1 MAKCKHKNLEPTET
15 EDHGE
20 PWIWFLHVRCKDCGR
35 AGYVPI
41 DSPVAD
47 DVEWTDETK
56 VAATT
61 G

>member
-1 MAKCKHKNLEPTET
+1 
-15 EDHGE
+15 
-20 PWIWFLHVRCKDCGR
+20 VRCKDCGR